1 MSTRRILLVDDSET
15 ILQIEQM
22 ILSKLC
28 YDLVTAHDGDE
39 AVAKALESNPD
50 LILMDVIMPKM
61 GGFEALRQLRQ
72 LDQTKT
78 VPIVMV
84 TTEAEA
90 ESIEKGYLTGCN
102 DYIVKPIDTSELVA
116 KVKNLLGE

>member
-22 ILSKLC
+22 ILSKLN

-39 AVAKALESNPD
+39 GVAKALASHPD

-61 GGFEALRQLRQ
+61 GGFEAVRQLRE

-78 VPIVMV
+78 VPIMMV

-90 ESIEKGYLTGCN
+90 ESMEKGYLTGCN
-102 DYIVKPIDTSELVA
+102 DYIVKPIDTNELVA

>member
-1 MSTRRILLVDDSET
+1 MSTRRIILVDDSET

-22 ILSKLC
+22 ILSKLR
-28 YDLVTAHDGDE
+28 YDLVTARDGAE
-39 AVAKALESNPD
+39 AVAKALESNPE
-50 LILMDVIMPKM
+50 LILLDVIMPKM
-61 GGFEALRQLRQ
+61 GGFEALRRLRE

-90 ESIEKGYLTGCN
+90 ESIENGYLTGCN
-102 DYIVKPIDTSELVA
+102 DYIVKPIDAGELVD
-116 KVKNLLGE
+116 KVKNLMGE